1 MNNRDLYNSPR
12 GFLAANAVIGSAASK
27 MADLNRQEAARIAEI
42 SRFYSHYLSEKQ
54 LAERVGQYILSGN
67 LIIAFEFLNESLKR
81 EIIHDCQNQKEF
93 KTHLSILIDER
104 RKKYLHFYEKI
115 GMDMPEN
122 LAQMTA
128 EQICSIMSVE
138 LMSAE
143 ELNEYHSQ
151 REDAEWSRKFAE
163 NLGLAFRI
171 ILITGLI
178 ILMICLSAQ

>member
-1 MNNRDLYNSPR
+1 MNNRDLYNSAR
-12 GFLAANAVIGSAASK
+12 GFLAVNAVIGGAASK

-42 SRFYSHYLSEKQ
+42 SRFNSHYLSEKL
-54 LAERVGQYILSGN
+54 LADRVGQYILSGN
-67 LIIAFEFLNESLKR
+67 LISAFEFLNASLKR

-104 RKKYLHFYEKI
+104 RKKYLPFYEKI
-115 GMDMPEN
+115 GMEMPEN
-122 LAQMTA
+122 LAHMTA
-128 EQICSIMSVE
+128 EQISSIMSVE

-143 ELNEYHSQ
+143 DLKEYHSQ
-151 REDAEWSRKFAE
+151 KEDDEWSKRFAE

-178 ILMICLSAQ
+178 ILMICLSVQ